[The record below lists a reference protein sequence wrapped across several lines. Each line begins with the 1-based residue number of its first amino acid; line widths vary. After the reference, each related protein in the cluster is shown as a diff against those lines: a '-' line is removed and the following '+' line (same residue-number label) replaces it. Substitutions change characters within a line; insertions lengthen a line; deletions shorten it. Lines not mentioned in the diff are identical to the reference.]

1 MMFPEWIVFFKDK
14 SGRRLIVQRVY
25 FRMAIRDPN
34 KSGTPKLV
42 RFHFNKLVIYMLR
55 YIELVNR
62 GLDCGLT

>member
-1 MMFPEWIVFFKDK
+1 
-14 SGRRLIVQRVY
+14 
-25 FRMAIRDPN
+25 MAIRDPN

-62 GLDCGLT
+62 GLDRGLTYTVNLEV